1 MLKQTGMILG
11 AVLILQGCSGSSVKE
26 NRPAN
31 VTSTPSGASV
41 YANGVKIGVTPLQ
54 QNLYKVFPAG
64 WSNWEYSATGVLMV
78 KKAGCEDYILRVN
91 DYILSKP
98 IHAELKCTKVVE
110 SEEVLPA
117 ASDEKKKALAAP
129 VVKSGSAIENRLGEL
144 KDLYE
149 RGIITQDEYRE
160 TRKRILGDI

>member
-1 MLKQTGMILG
+1 MLKVTGMILG
-11 AVLILQGCSGSSVKE
+11 AVLLLQGCSGSSVKE
-26 NRPAN
+26 GKPAN
-31 VTSTPSGASV
+31 VTSVPSGASV
-41 YANGVKIGVTPLQ
+41 YANGVKLGVTPLQ
-54 QNLYKVFPAG
+54 HNLYKAFPAG

-78 KKAGCEDYILRVN
+78 KKAGCEDYVLRIN

-110 SEEVLPA
+110 HKDAMPA
-117 ASDEKKKALAAP
+117 VSDEKKKVLTAP
-129 VVKSGSAIENRLGEL
+129 AVKSSSDIENRLRKV

-149 RGIITQDEYRE
+149 KGIITQDEYSE